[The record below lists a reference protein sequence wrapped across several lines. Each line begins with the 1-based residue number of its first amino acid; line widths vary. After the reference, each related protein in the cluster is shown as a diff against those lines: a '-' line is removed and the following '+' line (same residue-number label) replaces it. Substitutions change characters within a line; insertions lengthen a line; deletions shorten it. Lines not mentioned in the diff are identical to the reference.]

1 MLNLFKKNPFALI
14 AAFLI
19 SGIILGWLF
28 AVYNFAIV
36 WVLMCVLMFAA
47 VSILFAKE
55 NQGIAFLCF
64 FFLGYGSLI
73 SSSQIRYPPFNK
85 HDTVVFNVG
94 RIINSEFVEKE
105 KGKGSFKITMEGVI
119 KGLKSASF
127 KGSGRAIVY
136 VNMPSRPQWDYGDLL
151 KFDGSIKK
159 ARGFPFS
166 AFKYVIWV
174 NERNRIDYMGN
185 HAFFLSGIRLVKNR
199 IEDFLDKGFKSESS
213 AVLGGM
219 LTGSKS
225 DISRSIRDSF
235 RKGGISHVMAVSGLH
250 VGVLTGCLYF
260 IVKCLGL
267 KRNMLALLFLCFF
280 IWCYIALTGFATSA
294 VRAGIMASLVLI
306 ASFRGR
312 FASFA
317 NILSLAVIIILVFSP
332 LSLFTLSF
340 QLSFCAVGGILFYT
354 KYLKSVTSKKTA
366 GVGKLQS
373 VTDIVWDLF
382 KMSCVIWVFTAPV
395 VLLRFNT
402 INLLSP
408 FINVPVVLVA
418 ALLINA
424 GFAAFIISLLSC
436 PIAVFLLKSL
446 EILIRP
452 LIYFSEVS
460 ARFSFTVDNLAVKL
474 FLAAAVLVFVA
485 GAIMSREKTGIKAL
499 FYIDYDSE

>member
-1 MLNLFKKNPFALI
+1 MFNLFRKNPFAVI

-19 SGIILGWLF
+19 FGIILGWLF
-28 AVYNFAIV
+28 ALYNFAIA

-55 NQGIAFLCF
+55 NQGIALLCL

-73 SSSQIRYPPFNK
+73 SSFHIRYPSFNK
-85 HDTVVFNVG
+85 YDTVVFSVR
-94 RIINSEFVEKE
+94 RIINSEFVER
-105 KGKGSFKITMEGVI
+105 GSFKIAMDGVI
-119 KGLKSASF
+119 KGFENASF

-136 VNMPSRPQWDYGDLL
+136 VNMPYRPRWDYGDLL
-151 KFDGSIKK
+151 KFDGNIKK

-174 NERNRIDYMGN
+174 NERNKIDYMGN
-185 HAFFLSGIRLVKNR
+185 NAFFLSGVRLVKKR
-199 IEDFLDKGFKSESS
+199 IENFLDKGFKSESS

-219 LTGSKS
+219 LTGSKV
-225 DISRSIRDSF
+225 DISSSVKNSF

-267 KRNMLALLFLCFF
+267 KRSMLALLFLCFF

-294 VRAGIMASLVLI
+294 MRAGIMASLVLI

-312 FASFA
+312 FVNFA

-332 LSLFTLSF
+332 LSLFTPSF

-354 KYLKSVTSKKTA
+354 RYFKSVPSKEIA
-366 GVGKLQS
+366 DVGKLQLI
-373 VTDIVWDLF
+373 TGLVWGLF
-382 KMSCVIWVFTAPV
+382 KMSCVIWVFTAPII
-395 VLLRFNT
+395 LLHFNT

-424 GFAAFIISLLSC
+424 GFAAFIISLLSSG
-436 PIAVFLLKSL
+436 IAVFLLKSL

-474 FLAAAVLVFVA
+474 FSVAAVSVFVA
-485 GAIMSREKTGIKAL
+485 GAIMSRKKNGIKAL